1 MVGLGVA
8 FAFPFIWRVSPLGHA
23 YVSNEKKG
31 RPSGGGVLLGAKAGT
46 HPVGDHRMGAAE
58 LPVDVGA
65 RQGHSCLWGRRVHQR
80 TGAMV
85 FGGQESGFW
94 SM

>member
-1 MVGLGVA
+1 MDMRM
-8 FAFPFIWRVSPLGHA
+8 FQM
-23 YVSNEKKG
+23 EKKG